1 MPGFGFTPDNGDE
14 DESRGNNP
22 FGFENFGEIF
32 KQFSGMGLNLP
43 ALMASLSGQASPASL
58 SKEMIRDI
66 SRKYLSAHGEVP
78 VTVEDLTQIQEAI
91 NIADLWINEA
101 TTFPALPLTDSIA
114 LSRRDW
120 IDSTLNGWQELT
132 KPLVDSMSAA
142 LSSMLDQGLGEQ
154 GEGSGISIPGFG
166 PMSISKSSINA
177 IMATFMSSLISTQLG
192 QSIGALSTTVTG
204 ANDVALPLS
213 KDIKAQLL
221 PQNVKAWGSGLEIQE
236 AEIRIYL
243 ALREIAAARLFKQ
256 SPWLSG
262 YIGEVI
268 SAYGS
273 GIRIDINAITQSA
286 QDAMDS
292 GAIDPSNPESMAS
305 ALSGGLFTPET
316 SASQSAALEKL
327 ETLLALIEGWI
338 DAVVV
343 KAATDRLPSLI
354 KLRESQARRRA
365 TNSPTQQL
373 FATLLGLEVSPRLTR
388 EAFSFWEKLEKID
401 SISARD
407 KVWEEAFLLP
417 NASQL
422 LDPEGFSNS
431 RKIPD
436 DLSGLI

>member
-1 MPGFGFTPDNGDE
+1 
-14 DESRGNNP
+14 
-22 FGFENFGEIF
+22 
-32 KQFSGMGLNLP
+32 
-43 ALMASLSGQASPASL
+43 
-58 SKEMIRDI
+58 
-66 SRKYLSAHGEVP
+66 
-78 VTVEDLTQIQEAI
+78 
-91 NIADLWINEA
+91 
-101 TTFPALPLTDSIA
+101 
-114 LSRRDW
+114 
-120 IDSTLNGWQELT
+120 
-132 KPLVDSMSAA
+132 
-142 LSSMLDQGLGEQ
+142 
-154 GEGSGISIPGFG
+154 
-166 PMSISKSSINA
+166 MSISKSSINA

-213 KDIKAQLL
+213 KDVKAQLL
-221 PQNVKAWGSGLEIQE
+221 PQNVRAWGSGLEIQE
-236 AEIRIYL
+236 GEIRIYL

-256 SPWLSG
+256 CPWLSG
-262 YIGEVI
+262 YIAEVI

-273 GIRIDINAITQSA
+273 GIRIDISAITQSA

-316 SASQSAALEKL
+316 SPAQSAALEKL

-343 KAATDRLPSLI
+343 KAASDRLPSLI
-354 KLRESQARRRA
+354 KLRESQVRRRA

-388 EAFSFWEKLEKID
+388 EAISFWEKLEKID
-401 SISARD
+401 SISGRD
-407 KVWEEAFLLP
+407 KIWEEAFLLP
-417 NASQL
+417 SASQL
-422 LDPEGFSNS
+422 LDPEGFSKS

>member
-14 DESRGNNP
+14 QEPEGNNP

-78 VTVEDLTQIQEAI
+78 VTLEDLTQIQEAI

-101 TTFPALPLTDSIA
+101 TTFPSLPLTDSIA
-114 LSRRDW
+114 LSRKDW

-142 LSSMLDQGLGEQ
+142 LSSMLDQGLDGQ
-154 GEGSGISIPGFG
+154 GEDNGISIPGFG
-166 PMSISKSSINA
+166 PMSISKSSIKA

-213 KDIKAQLL
+213 KDVKAQLL
-221 PQNVKAWGSGLEIQE
+221 PQNVRAWGSGLEIQE
-236 AEIRIYL
+236 GEIRIYL

-256 SPWLSG
+256 CPWLSG
-262 YIGEVI
+262 YIAEVI

-273 GIRIDINAITQSA
+273 GIRIDISAITQSA

-316 SASQSAALEKL
+316 SPAQSAALEKL

-343 KAATDRLPSLI
+343 KAASDRLPSLI
-354 KLRESQARRRA
+354 KLRESQVRRRA

-388 EAFSFWEKLEKID
+388 EAISFWEKLEKID

-407 KVWEEAFLLP
+407 KIWEEAFLLP
-417 NASQL
+417 TASQL
-422 LDPEGFSNS
+422 LDPEGFSKS

>member
-1 MPGFGFTPDNGDE
+1 
-14 DESRGNNP
+14 
-22 FGFENFGEIF
+22 
-32 KQFSGMGLNLP
+32 
-43 ALMASLSGQASPASL
+43 
-58 SKEMIRDI
+58 
-66 SRKYLSAHGEVP
+66 
-78 VTVEDLTQIQEAI
+78 
-91 NIADLWINEA
+91 
-101 TTFPALPLTDSIA
+101 
-114 LSRRDW
+114 
-120 IDSTLNGWQELT
+120 
-132 KPLVDSMSAA
+132 
-142 LSSMLDQGLGEQ
+142 
-154 GEGSGISIPGFG
+154 
-166 PMSISKSSINA
+166 MSISKSSINA

-221 PQNVKAWGSGLEIQE
+221 PQNVRAWGSGLEIQE

-273 GIRIDINAITQSA
+273 GIRIDISAITQSA

-316 SASQSAALEKL
+316 SPAQSAALEKL

-343 KAATDRLPSLI
+343 KAAKDRLPSLI
-354 KLRESQARRRA
+354 KLRETQVRRRA

-388 EAFSFWEKLEKID
+388 EAISFWEKLEKID

-407 KVWEEAFLLP
+407 KIWEEAFLLP
-417 NASQL
+417 TASQL
-422 LDPEGFSNS
+422 LDPEGFSKS

>member
-14 DESRGNNP
+14 QEPEGNNP

-101 TTFPALPLTDSIA
+101 TAFPSLPLTDSIA

-142 LSSMLDQGLGEQ
+142 LSSMLDQGLDGQ

-166 PMSISKSSINA
+166 QMSIPKSSINA

-221 PQNVKAWGSGLEIQE
+221 PQNVRAWGSGLEIQE
-236 AEIRIYL
+236 GEIRIYL

-262 YIGEVI
+262 YIAEVI

-273 GIRIDINAITQSA
+273 GIRIDISAITQSA

-316 SASQSAALEKL
+316 TASQSAALEKL

-354 KLRESQARRRA
+354 KLRETQVRRRA

-388 EAFSFWEKLEKID
+388 EAISFWEKLEKID

-407 KVWEEAFLLP
+407 KIWEEAFLLP
-417 NASQL
+417 TASQL
-422 LDPEGFSNS
+422 LDPEGFYKS
-431 RKIPD
+431 RRIPD

>member
-1 MPGFGFTPDNGDE
+1 
-14 DESRGNNP
+14 
-22 FGFENFGEIF
+22 
-32 KQFSGMGLNLP
+32 
-43 ALMASLSGQASPASL
+43 
-58 SKEMIRDI
+58 MIRDI

-78 VTVEDLTQIQEAI
+78 VTLEDLTQIQEAI

-114 LSRRDW
+114 LSRKDW

-142 LSSMLDQGLGEQ
+142 LSSMLDQGLDGQ
-154 GEGSGISIPGFG
+154 GEDNGISIPGFG

-221 PQNVKAWGSGLEIQE
+221 PQNVRAWGSGLEIQE

-256 SPWLSG
+256 SPWLSR

-273 GIRIDINAITQSA
+273 GIRIDISAITQSA

-316 SASQSAALEKL
+316 SPAQSAALEKL

-343 KAATDRLPSLI
+343 KAASDRLPSLI
-354 KLRESQARRRA
+354 KLRETQVRRRA

-388 EAFSFWEKLEKID
+388 EAISFWEKLEKID

-407 KVWEEAFLLP
+407 KIWEEAFLLP
-417 NASQL
+417 TASQL
-422 LDPEGFSNS
+422 LDPEGFSKS

>member
-1 MPGFGFTPDNGDE
+1 
-14 DESRGNNP
+14 
-22 FGFENFGEIF
+22 
-32 KQFSGMGLNLP
+32 
-43 ALMASLSGQASPASL
+43 
-58 SKEMIRDI
+58 
-66 SRKYLSAHGEVP
+66 
-78 VTVEDLTQIQEAI
+78 
-91 NIADLWINEA
+91 
-101 TTFPALPLTDSIA
+101 
-114 LSRRDW
+114 
-120 IDSTLNGWQELT
+120 
-132 KPLVDSMSAA
+132 MSAA
-142 LSSMLDQGLGEQ
+142 LSAMLDQGLDGQ
-154 GEGSGISIPGFG
+154 GEDPGISIPGFG
-166 PMSISKSSINA
+166 AMSISKSSINA

-213 KDIKAQLL
+213 RDIKAQLL
-221 PQNVKAWGSGLEIQE
+221 PQNVRAWGSGLEIEE

-262 YIGEVI
+262 YIAEVI

-273 GIRIDINAITQSA
+273 GIRIDISAITQSA

-316 SASQSAALEKL
+316 SPAQSAALEKL

-343 KAATDRLPSLI
+343 KAASDRLPSLI
-354 KLRESQARRRA
+354 KLRETQVRRRA

-388 EAFSFWEKLEKID
+388 EAISFWEMLEKID

-407 KVWEEAFLLP
+407 KIWEEAFLLP
-417 NASQL
+417 TASQL
-422 LDPEGFSNS
+422 LDPEGFSKS

>member
-1 MPGFGFTPDNGDE
+1 
-14 DESRGNNP
+14 
-22 FGFENFGEIF
+22 
-32 KQFSGMGLNLP
+32 
-43 ALMASLSGQASPASL
+43 
-58 SKEMIRDI
+58 
-66 SRKYLSAHGEVP
+66 
-78 VTVEDLTQIQEAI
+78 
-91 NIADLWINEA
+91 
-101 TTFPALPLTDSIA
+101 
-114 LSRRDW
+114 
-120 IDSTLNGWQELT
+120 
-132 KPLVDSMSAA
+132 
-142 LSSMLDQGLGEQ
+142 
-154 GEGSGISIPGFG
+154 
-166 PMSISKSSINA
+166 
-177 IMATFMSSLISTQLG
+177 MATFMSSLISTQLG

-221 PQNVKAWGSGLEIQE
+221 PQNVRAWGSGLEIQE

-256 SPWLSG
+256 SPWLSR

-273 GIRIDINAITQSA
+273 GIRIDISAITQSA

-316 SASQSAALEKL
+316 SPAQSAALEKL

-343 KAATDRLPSLI
+343 KAASDRLPSLI
-354 KLRESQARRRA
+354 KLRETQVRRRA

-388 EAFSFWEKLEKID
+388 EAISFWEKLEKID

-407 KVWEEAFLLP
+407 KIWEEAFLLP
-417 NASQL
+417 TASQL
-422 LDPEGFSNS
+422 LDPEGFSKS

>member
-14 DESRGNNP
+14 QEPEGNNP

-32 KQFSGMGLNLP
+32 KQFSGMALNLP

-101 TTFPALPLTDSIA
+101 TTFPSLPLTDSIA

-154 GEGSGISIPGFG
+154 GEDNGISIPGFG
-166 PMSISKSSINA
+166 PMSISKSNINA

-221 PQNVKAWGSGLEIQE
+221 PQNVRAWGSGLEIQE
-236 AEIRIYL
+236 GEIRIYL

-262 YIGEVI
+262 YIAEVI

-273 GIRIDINAITQSA
+273 GIRIDISAITQSA

-316 SASQSAALEKL
+316 TASQSAALEKL

-343 KAATDRLPSLI
+343 KAASDRLPSLI
-354 KLRESQARRRA
+354 KLRETQVRRRA

-388 EAFSFWEKLEKID
+388 EAISFWEKLEKID

-407 KVWEEAFLLP
+407 KIWEEAFLLP
-417 NASQL
+417 TASQL
-422 LDPEGFSNS
+422 LDPEGFSKS

>member
-14 DESRGNNP
+14 QEPEGNNP

-101 TTFPALPLTDSIA
+101 TTFPSLPLTDSIA

-132 KPLVDSMSAA
+132 KPLVDSMSGA

-154 GEGSGISIPGFG
+154 GEDNGISIPGFG
-166 PMSISKSSINA
+166 PMSISKSNINA

-221 PQNVKAWGSGLEIQE
+221 PQNVRAWGSGLEIQE
-236 AEIRIYL
+236 GEIRIYL

-262 YIGEVI
+262 YIAEVI

-273 GIRIDINAITQSA
+273 GIRIDISAITQSA

-316 SASQSAALEKL
+316 TASQSAALEKL

-343 KAATDRLPSLI
+343 KAASDRLPSLI
-354 KLRESQARRRA
+354 KLRETQVRRRA

-388 EAFSFWEKLEKID
+388 EAISFWEKLEKID

-407 KVWEEAFLLP
+407 KIWEEAFLLP
-417 NASQL
+417 TASQL
-422 LDPEGFSNS
+422 LDPEGFSKS

>member
-1 MPGFGFTPDNGDE
+1 MFLMEKEFLKMPGFGFTPDNGDE
-14 DESRGNNP
+14 EESKGNNP

-43 ALMASLSGQASPASL
+43 ALMA
-58 SKEMIRDI
+58 
-66 SRKYLSAHGEVP
+66 
-78 VTVEDLTQIQEAI
+78 
-91 NIADLWINEA
+91 
-101 TTFPALPLTDSIA
+101 
-114 LSRRDW
+114 
-120 IDSTLNGWQELT
+120 
-132 KPLVDSMSAA
+132 
-142 LSSMLDQGLGEQ
+142 
-154 GEGSGISIPGFG
+154 
-166 PMSISKSSINA
+166 NA

-213 KDIKAQLL
+213 KEIKAQLL
-221 PQNVKAWGSGLEIQE
+221 PQNVKAWGSGLEIAE

-243 ALREIAAARLFKQ
+243 ALREIAAARLFTQ
-256 SPWLSG
+256 SPWLRG
-262 YIGEVI
+262 YIADVI

-273 GIRIDINAITQSA
+273 GIRIDISAITESA
-286 QDAMDS
+286 HDAMNS
-292 GAIDPSNPESMAS
+292 GAIDPSNPESMAH

-316 SASQSAALEKL
+316 SPAQGAALEKL

-343 KAATDRLPSLI
+343 KAAADRLPSLI
-354 KLRESQARRRA
+354 KLRESQSRRRA

-407 KVWEEAFLLP
+407 KIWEEAFLLP
-417 NASQL
+417 TASQL
-422 LDPEGFSNS
+422 LDPEGFSKS
-431 RKIPD
+431 RKVPD